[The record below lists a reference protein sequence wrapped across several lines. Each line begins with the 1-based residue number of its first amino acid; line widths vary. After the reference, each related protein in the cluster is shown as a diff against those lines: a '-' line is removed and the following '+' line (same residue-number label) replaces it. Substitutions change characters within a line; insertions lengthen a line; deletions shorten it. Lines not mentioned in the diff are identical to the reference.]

1 MIRLLLF
8 ALSVIAA
15 ISTAA
20 IAQIEDEEPE
30 MALLPIGEGRD
41 DVFYLCS
48 ACHSIKTVVQ
58 QRLSRDVWD
67 ETLDWMV
74 EEQGMPALEEEE
86 RQQILEYL
94 STYVSPDK

>member
-1 MIRLLLF
+1 MVRLLLLV
-8 ALSVIAA
+8 LSVIAA

-30 MALLPIGEGRD
+30 MALLPLGEGRE

-48 ACHSIKTVVQ
+48 TCHSIKTVVQ
-58 QRLSRDVWD
+58 QRLSREVWD
-67 ETLDWMV
+67 ETLVWMV
-74 EEQGMPALEEEE
+74 DEQGMPPLEEEE

-94 STYVSPDK
+94 STYVSLDK

>member
-1 MIRLLLF
+1 MARLLLLF
-8 ALSVIAA
+8 LSVIAV

-20 IAQIEDEEPE
+20 IAQVEDEEPE
-30 MALLPIGEGRD
+30 MALLPTGEGRE

-74 EEQGMPALEEEE
+74 EEQGMPELDEED